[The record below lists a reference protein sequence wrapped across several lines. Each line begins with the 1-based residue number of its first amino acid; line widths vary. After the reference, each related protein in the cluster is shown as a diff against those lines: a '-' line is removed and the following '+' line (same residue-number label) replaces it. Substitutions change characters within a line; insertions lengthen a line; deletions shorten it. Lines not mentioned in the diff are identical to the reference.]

1 LQVGGERWL
10 AVCGRER
17 LSRRLAIKKKWLA
30 VVGKGRAYVK
40 EKGRHF
46 V

>member
-1 LQVGGERWL
+1 MAGCLWQRE
-10 AVCGRER
+10 AVAKAGHK
-17 LSRRLAIKKKWLA
+17 KKKWLA